1 MISHPNHA
9 NDVASRIFDRR
20 FTASTWTSIL
30 RGELSWNQVESQ
42 SSRCLHIQ
50 DRSGIRRRHDRTCTF
65 SCHCFS
71 RSFRWDA
78 RATHLIPADEIYDDG
93 KERRV
98 LDPQRYELSRGYLR
112 DIVVQLPF
120 RRITIANEKQ
130 PNFVTLEQLNEDGT
144 TSLYAV
150 FFEAERDLSRKR
162 RIVLRIQSAYVL
174 DNGLTRRQEKA
185 GKVGFATLLR
195 ATYLGKR
202 IRG

>member
-1 MISHPNHA
+1 MLTMSQLEYLIVDSPPEPGHRFSGVSYRGTKWNLNHLDA
-9 NDVASRIFDRR
+9 FTFKIDLGLGEDV
-20 FTASTWTSIL
+20 TVL
-30 RGELSWNQVESQ
+30 VL
-42 SSRCLHIQ
+42 
-50 DRSGIRRRHDRTCTF
+50 F
-65 SCHCFS
+65 SCHCFT

-78 RATHLIPADEIYDDG
+78 RATHLISADEIYDDG

-98 LDPQRYELSRGYLR
+98 LDPQRYELSRRYLR

-150 FFEAERDLSRKR
+150 FFEAERDRSRKR